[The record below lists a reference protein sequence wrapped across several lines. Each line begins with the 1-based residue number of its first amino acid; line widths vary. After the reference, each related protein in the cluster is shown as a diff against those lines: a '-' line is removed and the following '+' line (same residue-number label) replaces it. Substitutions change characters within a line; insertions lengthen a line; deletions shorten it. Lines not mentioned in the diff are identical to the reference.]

1 MDRYINKQDDSRG
14 MEIEDSILSTTGPEA
29 ARIESPLDK
38 KWMNFFWWIIIISLI
53 VLSGRVFYLNVI
65 KGDYYQK
72 VAEGN
77 RIRTIVIKAP
87 RGRIYDRFGNTLV
100 NNIPSIDAVVVPAD
114 LPNESSERKKVAEQ
128 VAKILG
134 LNGGDTWGMIENLN
148 GKSLNPGLLKEN
160 ISHEESLVIL
170 EKRRELPG
178 IEIEKTA
185 VRDYVDSTI
194 FSHILGFEGKIKK
207 EELETHPD
215 YLLTDYIGKQ
225 GLEKSYEEYL
235 RGIHGGRQ
243 VEVDS
248 LGDVKKEIGT
258 VAPQPG
264 GDLFLSIDAELQK
277 TIFDKLSNILER
289 TQTRTAAAIAINPQ
303 NGEVLAL
310 VSLPSFD
317 NNLFSQGM
325 SQEDYSQLI
334 NDPDKPLFN
343 RAISGEYPPGSTI
356 KPLIAAAAL
365 EENIINE
372 NTTVVD
378 SGAINVGSYVFRDWK
393 THGVTD
399 IRKAIAESCDVF
411 FYSVGGG
418 FYGIEGLGMSRMKK
432 YENLFGWGEK
442 LGIDIPGET
451 DGFVPDEQ
459 WKLEALGEKWYIGN
473 SYHAAIGQGFITATP
488 LQVVNYI
495 TAIAND
501 GTLYQP
507 RIVSYI
513 NKIDGEKMSNDPEII
528 RENLV
533 SEKNI
538 KIIQEGMRQAVVSGT
553 ATMLN
558 SLPVEVAGKT
568 GTAQF
573 GVEGRTHS
581 WFVSYAPYENP
592 KIAIVVLVEG
602 GREDS
607 FGAVPV
613 TKDIYEWYFTRV
625 QNQE

>member
-1 MDRYINKQDDSRG
+1 MSRYVNKQDDSRG
-14 MEIEDSILSTTGPEA
+14 MEIEDSILSAARPEA
-29 ARIESPLDK
+29 ARIEYPLDK
-38 KWMNFFWWIIIISLI
+38 KWMKFFWWIIIISLMI
-53 VLSGRVFYLNVI
+53 LAGRIFYLNVI

-77 RIRTIVIKAP
+77 RIRTIVVKAP
-87 RGRIYDRFGNTLV
+87 RGKVYDRFGNTLV

-114 LPNESSERKKVAEQ
+114 LPKESSERKKVAEQ
-128 VAKILG
+128 AAKILG
-134 LNGGDTWGMIENLN
+134 LNEGDIWGMMENLN
-148 GKSLNPGLLKEN
+148 SKSLNSGLLKEN

-185 VRDYVDSTI
+185 VRDYVDSAI
-194 FSHILGFEGKIKK
+194 FSHILGFEGRIKK
-207 EELETHPD
+207 EELEARPD

-225 GLEKSYEEYL
+225 GLEKSYEKYL

-258 VAPQPG
+258 IAPRPG

-277 TIFDKLSNILER
+277 TIFDKLSNTLER

-303 NGEVLAL
+303 NGEILAL
-310 VSLPSFD
+310 ISLPSFN

-325 SQEDYSQLI
+325 SPEDYSQLI
-334 NDPDKPLFN
+334 NDPAKPLFN
-343 RAISGEYPPGSTI
+343 RAVSGEYPPGSTI
-356 KPLIAAAAL
+356 KPLIAVAAL
-365 EENIINE
+365 EENTINE
-372 NTTVVD
+372 NTTIIDKGV
-378 SGAINVGSYVFRDWK
+378 INIGSYVFRDWK
-393 THGVTD
+393 THGLTD
-399 IRKAIAESCDVF
+399 VKKAIAESCDVF

-418 FYGIEGLGMSRMKK
+418 FYGIEGLGMNRMKK
-432 YENLFGWGEK
+432 YENLFGWGKK
-442 LGIDIPGET
+442 LGIDITGEA

-459 WKLEALGEKWYIGN
+459 WKLETLGEKWYIGN

-495 TAIAND
+495 AALANG

-513 NKIDGEKMSNDPEII
+513 NKVDGEKMSNNPKVI
-528 RENLV
+528 RENLG
-533 SEKNI
+533 SGKNI
-538 KIIQEGMRQAVVSGT
+538 KIVQEGMRQTVVSGT

-558 SLPVEVAGKT
+558 NLPIEVAGKT
-568 GTAQF
+568 GTSQF
-573 GVEGRTHS
+573 GVEGKTHS
-581 WFVSYAPYENP
+581 WFVSYAPYKNP
-592 KIAIVVLVEG
+592 KIAMVILVEG

-607 FGAVPV
+607 SGAIPV
-613 TKDIYEWYFTRV
+613 TKGIYEWYFDRK
-625 QNQE
+625 

>member
-1 MDRYINKQDDSRG
+1 MNRYINKQDNSRG
-14 MEIEDSILSTTGPEA
+14 MEIEDSILSVTGEET

-38 KWMNFFWWIIIISLI
+38 KWMKFFWWIIIISLMI
-53 VLSGRVFYLNVI
+53 LAGRIFYLNVI
-65 KGDYYQK
+65 KGNYYQK

-77 RIRTIVIKAP
+77 RIRTIVIKSP

-100 NNIPSIDAVVVPAD
+100 NNIPSIDAVIVPAD
-114 LPNESSERKKVAEQ
+114 LPDESSERKKVAEQ
-128 VAKILG
+128 AAKILG
-134 LNGGDTWGMIENLN
+134 LNEGYIWGMMENLN
-148 GKSLNPGLLKEN
+148 SKSLSFGLLKEN
-160 ISHEESLVIL
+160 ISHDESLVIL
-170 EKRRELPG
+170 EKKRELPG
-178 IEIEKTA
+178 VEIEKTA

-207 EELETHPD
+207 EELESHPD

-225 GLEKSYEEYL
+225 GLEKYYEEYL

-248 LGDVKKEIGT
+248 LGNVKKEIGT
-258 VAPQPG
+258 IAPQPG

-289 TQTRTAAAIAINPQ
+289 TQTRTAAAIAIDPQ
-303 NGEVLAL
+303 NGEILAL
-310 VSLPSFD
+310 ISLPSFD

-325 SQEDYSQLI
+325 SVEDYSQLI
-334 NDPDKPLFN
+334 NDPAKPLFN

-356 KPLIAAAAL
+356 KPLIAIAAL
-365 EENIINE
+365 EENVINE
-372 NTTVVD
+372 NTTIID

-399 IRKAIAESCDVF
+399 IKKAIAESCDVF
-411 FYSVGGG
+411 FYSIGGG
-418 FYGIEGLGMSRMKK
+418 FYGIEGLGMNRMKK
-432 YENLFGWGEK
+432 YENLFGWGKK
-442 LGIDIPGET
+442 LGIDITGEA

-459 WKLEALGEKWYIGN
+459 WKLETLGEKWYIGN

-495 TAIAND
+495 AVIANN

-507 RIVSYI
+507 KIVSYI
-513 NKIDGEKMSNDPEII
+513 NKVNGEKMINRPKTI
-528 RENLV
+528 RKNLDFG
-533 SEKNI
+533 KNI
-538 KIIQEGMRQAVVSGT
+538 KIIQEGMRQTIVSGT

-558 SLPVEVAGKT
+558 NLPIEVAGKT
-568 GTAQF
+568 GTSQF

-592 KIAIVVLVEG
+592 KIAMVILVEG
-602 GREDS
+602 GRENS
-607 FGAVPV
+607 SGAIPV
-613 TKDIYEWYFTRV
+613 TKEIYEWYFSR
-625 QNQE
+625 